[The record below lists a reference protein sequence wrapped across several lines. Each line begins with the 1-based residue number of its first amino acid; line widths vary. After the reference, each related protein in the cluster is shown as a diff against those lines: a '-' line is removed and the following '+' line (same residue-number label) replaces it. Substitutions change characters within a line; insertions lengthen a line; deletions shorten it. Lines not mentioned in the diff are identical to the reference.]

1 MPRNTRP
8 TTAYS
13 VTLRELEVRRVTDV
27 TPGMRRVTLTGAQ
40 LDTFTNADGFAEPA
54 FVSTGFDDDL
64 RLLFAYPGETDP
76 VLPVIVDGT
85 VTFAAGRRPLARAY
99 TVRRY
104 DPRTSELDVDF
115 VVHGGGVATTWA
127 RDAGPGD
134 RMHIAGPSVSQ
145 GLPEDCEY
153 LLVVGDET
161 AIPAIAR
168 LLEELPA
175 DARGHV
181 FVEIAD
187 SAHIQSVRE
196 LPGVSVTWLPREG
209 AEPGTNSLLLDA
221 VSAVEWPDGRVFAWL
236 AGEQATIRS
245 LRRHLIRDRGIA
257 KTDIDFTG
265 YWKRSDTVRTDS

>member
-8 TTAYS
+8 TTAYP

-40 LDTFTNADGFAEPA
+40 LDAFTNADGHVEPA
-54 FVSTGFDDDL
+54 FASTGFDDDI

-76 VLPVIVDGT
+76 VLPVIVDGS

-104 DPRTSELDVDF
+104 DPRTRELDVDF

-127 RDAGPGD
+127 RDASPGG
-134 RMHIAGPSVSQ
+134 RIHIAGPSVSQ
-145 GLPEDCEY
+145 GLPHDYEH

-161 AIPAIAR
+161 ALPAIAR
-168 LLEELPA
+168 LLEEFPV
-175 DARGHV
+175 DARGQV

-187 SAHIQSVRE
+187 SVHIQSVRE
-196 LPGVSVTWLPREG
+196 LPGVSITWLPRPE
-209 AEPGTNSLLLDA
+209 AEPGITSLLLDA
-221 VSAVEWPDGRVFAWL
+221 VRAAEWSDGRVFAWL
-236 AGEQATIRS
+236 AGEQATVRS
-245 LRRHLIRDRGIA
+245 LRRYLIRDRGIA

-265 YWKRSDTVRTDS
+265 YWKRGDTVRADS

>member
-8 TTAYS
+8 TRAYP
-13 VTLRELEVRRVTDV
+13 VTLRELEVHRVTEV

-40 LDTFTNADGFAEPA
+40 LDTFTNADGIAEPA
-54 FVSTGFDDDL
+54 FASTGFDDDI
-64 RLLFAYPGETDP
+64 RLLFTYPGESDP
-76 VLPVIVDGT
+76 VLPVMVDGS

-104 DPRTSELDVDF
+104 DPRTRELDVDF
-115 VVHGGGVATTWA
+115 VVHGEGVATTWA
-127 RDAGPGD
+127 RDASPGD

-145 GLPEDCEY
+145 GLPEDYEY
-153 LLVVGDET
+153 LLAVGDET
-161 AIPAIAR
+161 ALPAIAR

-196 LPGVSVTWLPREG
+196 LSGVSVTWLPREG
-209 AEPGTNSLLLDA
+209 AESGATTLLLDA
-221 VSAVEWPDGRVFAWL
+221 VSAVEWPDGRVFGWL
-236 AGEQATIRS
+236 AGEQATVRS

-257 KTDIDFTG
+257 RTDIDFTG
-265 YWKRSDTVRTDS
+265 YWKRGGAVRADS

>member
-8 TTAYS
+8 TTAYP
-13 VTLRELEVRRVTDV
+13 VTLRELEVCRVADV
-27 TPGMRRVTLTGAQ
+27 TPGMRRVTLTGTQ
-40 LDTFTNADGFAEPA
+40 LETFTNADGHVEPA
-54 FVSTGFDDDL
+54 FTSTGFDDDI
-64 RLLFAYPGETDP
+64 RLLFAYPGETGP
-76 VLPVIVDGT
+76 VLPVMVDGS

-104 DPRTSELDVDF
+104 DPRTRELEVDF
-115 VVHGGGVATTWA
+115 VVHGSGVATAWA
-127 RDAGPGD
+127 RGAGPGD

-145 GLPEDCEY
+145 GLPEDCEH

-161 AIPAIAR
+161 ALPAIAR
-168 LLEELPA
+168 LLEGLPA
-175 DARGHV
+175 DARGQV

-209 AEPGTNSLLLDA
+209 AEPGTTSLLLDA
-221 VSAVEWPDGRVFAWL
+221 VTAAEWCDERVFAWL
-236 AGEQATIRS
+236 AGEQATVRS
-245 LRRHLIRDRGIA
+245 LRRYLIRDRGIA

-265 YWKRSDTVRTDS
+265 YWKRGEAVRADS

>member
-8 TTAYS
+8 TTAYP

-40 LDTFTNADGFAEPA
+40 LDTFANAGGHVEPA
-54 FVSTGFDDDL
+54 FTSTGFDDDI

-76 VLPVIVDGT
+76 VLPVMVDGS

-104 DPRTSELDVDF
+104 DPRMRELDVDF
-115 VVHGGGVATTWA
+115 VVHGSGVATTWA
-127 RDAGPGD
+127 RDASRGD

-145 GLPEDCEY
+145 GLPNDCGY

-161 AIPAIAR
+161 ALPAIAR

-175 DARGHV
+175 DASGQV

-187 SAHIQSVRE
+187 VAHIQSVRE

-209 AEPGTNSLLLDA
+209 AEPGATSLLLDA
-221 VSAVEWPDGRVFAWL
+221 VSAAEWSDIRVFAWL

-245 LRRHLIRDRGIA
+245 LRRYLVRDRGIA

-265 YWKRSDTVRTDS
+265 YWKRGEAVHADS

>member
-40 LDTFTNADGFAEPA
+40 LETFTKRRRLCRARLRQH
-54 FVSTGFDDDL
+54 TGFDDDL

-85 VTFAAGRRPLARAY
+85 VTSQRGRRPLARAY

-104 DPRTSELDVDF
+104 DPRTRELDVDF
-115 VVHGGGVATTWA
+115 VVHGVGVATTWA

-153 LLVVGDET
+153 LLVV
-161 AIPAIAR
+161 R
-168 LLEELPA
+168 
-175 DARGHV
+175 
-181 FVEIAD
+181 
-187 SAHIQSVRE
+187 
-196 LPGVSVTWLPREG
+196 
-209 AEPGTNSLLLDA
+209 
-221 VSAVEWPDGRVFAWL
+221 
-236 AGEQATIRS
+236 
-245 LRRHLIRDRGIA
+245 
-257 KTDIDFTG
+257 
-265 YWKRSDTVRTDS
+265 

>member
-8 TTAYS
+8 TTAYP
-13 VTLRELEVRRVTDV
+13 VTLRELEVHRVTEV

-40 LDTFTNADGFAEPA
+40 LDTFTNADGIAEPA
-54 FVSTGFDDDL
+54 FASTGFDDDI
-64 RLLFAYPGETDP
+64 RLLFTYPGESDP
-76 VLPVIVDGT
+76 VLPVMVDGS

-104 DPRTSELDVDF
+104 DPQTRELDVDF
-115 VVHGGGVATTWA
+115 VVHGDGVATTWA
-127 RDAGPGD
+127 RDASPGD

-145 GLPEDCEY
+145 GLPEDYEY
-153 LLVVGDET
+153 LLAVGDET
-161 AIPAIAR
+161 ALPAIAR

-196 LPGVSVTWLPREG
+196 LSGVSVTWLPREG
-209 AEPGTNSLLLDA
+209 AEPGATTLLLDA
-221 VSAVEWPDGRVFAWL
+221 VSAVEWSDGRVSAWL
-236 AGEQATIRS
+236 AGEQATVRS
-245 LRRHLIRDRGIA
+245 LRRHLIRDRGIV

-265 YWKRSDTVRTDS
+265 YWKRGGAVRADS

>member
-8 TTAYS
+8 TTAYP
-13 VTLRELEVRRVTDV
+13 VTLRELEVCRVADV
-27 TPGMRRVTLTGAQ
+27 TPGMRRVTLTGTQ
-40 LDTFTNADGFAEPA
+40 LETFTNADGHVEPA
-54 FVSTGFDDDL
+54 FTSTGFDDDI

-76 VLPVIVDGT
+76 VLPVMVDGS

-104 DPRTSELDVDF
+104 DPRTRELEVDF
-115 VVHGGGVATTWA
+115 VVHGSGVATAWA
-127 RDAGPGD
+127 RGAGPGD
-134 RMHIAGPSVSQ
+134 RMHIAGPSVSR
-145 GLPEDCEY
+145 GLPEDCEH

-161 AIPAIAR
+161 ALPAIAR
-168 LLEELPA
+168 LLEGLPA
-175 DARGHV
+175 DARGQV

-209 AEPGTNSLLLDA
+209 AEPGTTSLLLDA
-221 VSAVEWPDGRVFAWL
+221 VTAAEWCDERVFAWL
-236 AGEQATIRS
+236 AGEQATVRS
-245 LRRHLIRDRGIA
+245 LRRYLIRDRGIA

-265 YWKRSDTVRTDS
+265 YWKRGEAVRADS

>member
-1 MPRNTRP
+1 
-8 TTAYS
+8 
-13 VTLRELEVRRVTDV
+13 LRELEVHRVTEV

-40 LDTFTNADGFAEPA
+40 LDTFTNADGIAEPA
-54 FVSTGFDDDL
+54 FASTGFDDDI
-64 RLLFAYPGETDP
+64 RLLFTYPGETDP
-76 VLPVIVDGT
+76 VLPVMVDGS

-104 DPRTSELDVDF
+104 DPQTRELDVDF
-115 VVHGGGVATTWA
+115 VVHGDGVATTWA
-127 RDAGPGD
+127 RDASPGD

-145 GLPEDCEY
+145 GLPEDYEY
-153 LLVVGDET
+153 LLAVGDET
-161 AIPAIAR
+161 ALPAIAR

-196 LPGVSVTWLPREG
+196 LSGVSVTWLPREG
-209 AEPGTNSLLLDA
+209 AEPGATTLLLDA
-221 VSAVEWPDGRVFAWL
+221 VSAVEWSDGRVFAWL
-236 AGEQATIRS
+236 AGEQATVRS
-245 LRRHLIRDRGIA
+245 LRRHLIRDRGIV

-265 YWKRSDTVRTDS
+265 YWKRGGAVRADS

>member
-8 TTAYS
+8 ITAYP

-27 TPGMRRVTLTGAQ
+27 SPGMRRVTLTGAQ
-40 LDTFTNADGFAEPA
+40 LDAFTNADGHVEPA
-54 FVSTGFDDDL
+54 FASTGFDDDI

-76 VLPVIVDGT
+76 VLPVIVDGS

-104 DPRTSELDVDF
+104 DPRTRELDVDF

-127 RDAGPGD
+127 RDASPGG
-134 RMHIAGPSVSQ
+134 RIHIAGPSVSQ
-145 GLPEDCEY
+145 GLPHDYEH

-161 AIPAIAR
+161 ALPAIAR

-175 DARGHV
+175 DARGQV

-187 SAHIQSVRE
+187 SVHIQSVRE
-196 LPGVSVTWLPREG
+196 LPGVSITWLPREE
-209 AEPGTNSLLLDA
+209 AEPGITSLLLDA
-221 VSAVEWPDGRVFAWL
+221 VRAAEWSDGRVFAWL
-236 AGEQATIRS
+236 AGEQATVRS
-245 LRRHLIRDRGIA
+245 LRRYLIRDRGIA

-265 YWKRSDTVRTDS
+265 YWKRGDTVRADS